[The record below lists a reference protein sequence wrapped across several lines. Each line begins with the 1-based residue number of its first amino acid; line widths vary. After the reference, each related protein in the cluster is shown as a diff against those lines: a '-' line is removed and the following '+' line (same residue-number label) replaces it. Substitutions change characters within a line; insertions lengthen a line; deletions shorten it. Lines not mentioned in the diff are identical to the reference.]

1 MKSSI
6 LPSGTKIRYLR
17 PRNQIR
23 FKNQMFLMT
32 VGLLKEP
39 AYETRVSLLA
49 ESVAALT
56 KKGIRVLVE
65 AGAGEKAFCH
75 DEEYISAGA
84 GIAGRNEII
93 QSAEIILSIHLPL
106 QEELN
111 QLNQK
116 VMGMGLIEFTTL
128 VCLFSGMFFGFVF
141 WEPGDGIGELLF
153 ITLTG
158 VVAFAVYWAMNL
170 LTLKWLEKYRN

>member
-1 MKSSI
+1 MK
-6 LPSGTKIRYLR
+6 TKIIETIFPPVCGILAVFAVLALYNLIVRRGDAFSYPDRGFFNLVI
-17 PRNQIR
+17 PAATLI
-23 FKNQMFLMT
+23 
-32 VGLLKEP
+32 LLIVQ
-39 AYETRVSLLA
+39 YTLA
-49 ESVAALT
+49 
-56 KKGIRVLVE
+56 
-65 AGAGEKAFCH
+65 
-75 DEEYISAGA
+75 
-84 GIAGRNEII
+84 
-93 QSAEIILSIHLPL
+93 LPL
-106 QEELN
+106 WKRF